1 MLPPPTCVALIMS
14 GVGGK
19 AADTPARTAQL
30 RAEVAA
36 AKVELAG
43 KVAELA
49 ALKAELAGKEA
60 ALAATEAEVQQLPTA
75 TISTAR
81 HASSAM
87 VQTCGKL
94 RRQRSKGKKTIKDLT
109 EFHLI
114 PVPSAAEAEA
124 AAVAE
129 KEATVQQ
136 KARRTRKMPMRAS
149 QHTMR

>member
-1 MLPPPTCVALIMS
+1 MS
-14 GVGGK
+14 G
-19 AADTPARTAQL
+19 TAQL

-36 AKVELAG
+36 AEVELAG

-60 ALAATEAEVQQLPTA
+60 ALAATEAEVQQLSTA
-75 TISTAR
+75 TAAISTAR
-81 HASSAM
+81 HASSAT

-94 RRQRSKGKKTIKDLT
+94 RRQRSKGKKTNKDLT